1 MASYLDQDSNERV
14 STVDGTFSYKP
25 CFPFVYTTSATP
37 FNSRPFGRYFI
48 TPLFVIIGPFVAIFR
63 LLSFLVL
70 QTIVWICSIVI
81 LAGYPRDQPLRG
93 WRINLYKC
101 VAYPV
106 YFLMQCSWFTFYRID
121 ARRRSPR
128 PIICVSNHVGL
139 LDIFILIMA
148 EGPAFV
154 SKIGVSSIYLLRKPM
169 EALRVIYV
177 RTKKTTQDSK
187 VDSKDLSSST
197 CTTEDTNL
205 HGSSSTDSIRSST
218 DLLRER
224 VLLMKEN
231 ADWRPIHIF
240 PEGTTTTERGLLRF
254 RTSVFRLDTDI
265 QPICLIYRSYNNPAY
280 VSQSA
285 LYTLYSYLTN
295 PFCFVKVV
303 YLDPISSRTP
313 TGERKDP
320 RAFADEVGLAMARYM
335 GSEYLPYTNE
345 DAFYFR
351 QKKKDQSLCSKE
363 YLRDYSWI
371 GSYSRM
377 NVLADPGYRQGS
389 LSNVFVGSDKTH
401 CLSIISRD
409 TLLKGSAD
417 VVKQKQSI

>member
-14 STVDGTFSYKP
+14 STVDGAFTYKP
-25 CFPFVYTTSATP
+25 CFPFVYTTTATP
-37 FNSRPFGRYFI
+37 FNSTLLGRYFI
-48 TPLFVIIGPFVAIFR
+48 TPLFTIIGPFIAIFR
-63 LLSFLVL
+63 LLSFVVL
-70 QTIVWICSIVI
+70 QSLVWICSVVI
-81 LAGYPRDQPLRG
+81 LAGYPRDQPVRG
-93 WRINLYKC
+93 WRIALYKC
-101 VAYPV
+101 VAYPA
-106 YFLMQCSWFTFYRID
+106 YFLMQCSWFTFYHID
-121 ARRRSPR
+121 ARKRSPR
-128 PIICVSNHVGL
+128 PIVCVSNHVGL

-177 RTKKTTQDSK
+177 RTRKVAKDSEACPK
-187 VDSKDLSSST
+187 SDLSSST
-197 CTTEDTNL
+197 CTDEGD
-205 HGSSSTDSIRSST
+205 STRSST
-218 DLLRER
+218 ELLRER
-224 VLLMKEN
+224 VLLMKDDT
-231 ADWRPIHIF
+231 DWRPIHIF

-280 VSQSA
+280 VSQNA
-285 LYTLYSYLTN
+285 LHTLYSYLTN

-303 YLDPISSRTP
+303 YLDPISSRTL

-351 QKKKDQSLCSKE
+351 EKKKDSSVCSEE

-377 NVLADPGYRQGS
+377 NVLEDPNYRRGT
-389 LSNVFVGSDKTH
+389 LSNIFVGGDKKH
-401 CLSIISRD
+401 RLSLISRD
-409 TLLKGSAD
+409 ALPEDSTEIIKQRQDIEAA
-417 VVKQKQSI
+417 VVM

>member
-14 STVDGTFSYKP
+14 STIDGSFTYKP
-25 CFPFVYTTSATP
+25 CFPFVYTTSETPYNRTP
-37 FNSRPFGRYFI
+37 FAKYFI
-48 TPLFVIIGPFVAIFR
+48 TPLFIIIGPFVAIFR
-63 LLSFLVL
+63 LTSFLFL
-70 QTIVWICSIVI
+70 QSLVWICSIII
-81 LAGYPRDQPLRG
+81 LAGYPKDQPVRG
-93 WRINLYKC
+93 WRIRLYKS

-106 YFLMQCSWFTFYRID
+106 YFLMQCSWFTFYHID
-121 ARRRSPR
+121 ARKRSPR

-154 SKIGVSSIYLLRKPM
+154 SKLGVSSIRLLKKPM

-177 RTKKTTQDSK
+177 RTKKDTQSSDVESK
-187 VDSKDLSSST
+187 LDLNSST
-197 CTTEDTNL
+197 HTDEGDSL
-205 HGSSSTDSIRSST
+205 QVSSKMNMNNSRSST

-224 VLLMKEN
+224 VRLMKN
-231 ADWRPIHIF
+231 DPDWRPIHIF
-240 PEGTTTTERGLLRF
+240 PEGTTTIEKGLLRF
-254 RTSVFRLDTDI
+254 RTSVFRMDTDI

-280 VSQSA
+280 VYQSA

-313 TGERKDP
+313 TGEKKDP
-320 RAFADEVGLAMARYM
+320 RAFADEVGLAMAKCM
-335 GSEYLPYTNE
+335 GVEYLPYTNA

-351 QKKKDQSLCSKE
+351 EIKNDPSVCTEE

-371 GSYSRM
+371 GFYSKM
-377 NVLADPGYRQGS
+377 NVLNDPNYKRGS
-389 LSNVFVGSDKTH
+389 LSNIFIGGNKKH
-401 CLSIISRD
+401 CLSVMAKD
-409 TLLKGSAD
+409 ALPEYAD
-417 VVKQKQSI
+417 SSK